1 MCANLRIVVN
11 MRIMVWV
18 VLSTGTTNPR
28 SRRRRLR
35 LGRPRRLHGLGVV
48 CPFCFTF
55 TGLEKKLFIGRHWI
69 SHGLCGRF
77 FVTYQARQCY
87 CLDWPLFHKWVSHPL
102 PILASEWALMWTVE
116 KIQGSRVLGSLHFS
130 SKPLVAGIWNR
141 KIESTESLE
150 ESNGHSPRFKSLY
163 FQNSIE
169 FFSSEGERWPLVSDR
184 QHCQLWLGMGEC
196 WFGSFWK

>member
-1 MCANLRIVVN
+1 MA
-11 MRIMVWV
+11 
-18 VLSTGTTNPR
+18 
-28 SRRRRLR
+28 
-35 LGRPRRLHGLGVV
+35 GLAFAY
-48 CPFCFTF
+48 CPFWLFF
-55 TGLEKKLFIGRHWI
+55 TGLEGKLGIGRHWMT
-69 SHGLCGRF
+69 HGFGGCF
-77 FVTYQARQCY
+77 FVTYQAARQCY

-102 PILASEWALMWTVE
+102 SMLASEWALMWAVE
-116 KIQGSRVLGSLHFS
+116 KILGSRVLGSLHFS

-141 KIESTESLE
+141 KIESAECLE
-150 ESNGHSPRFKSLY
+150 DSDGHLPRFKSLY